1 MPKLNLSVSAWPFTP
16 TKKFLGATLKH
27 SRVPTA
33 PNFKNLDSDEENAPV
48 CCPKGKING
57 LSIQVGLKNIATNP
71 GEQIQTIT
79 PPMTPTRR
87 SPRKP
92 SKAINTT
99 DTENFN
105 SQQLNQR
112 LLSTP
117 PKRKPAGPLAP
128 LTPCNS
134 PIAINCNNTTGLTPA
149 MKRILKPSKEFTSDR
164 VESLV
169 QGYSTPV
176 RLPHRNRSF
185 TTTSASCPGEVAR
198 PTFMRT
204 LSSSS
209 GTSDSSLSASSLTR
223 TTIELYQDAKTLFRR
238 TTEPYRL
245 IGRAA
250 ERESIRLFCQNHML
264 TPKAGSLYISG
275 QPGTGKTALLKEI
288 VRDLEPEMKK
298 APHDI
303 RVVVINCMTIKDP
316 RLVFKR
322 MLEALGHAAG
332 SNDKDADIKAVES
345 LVLDDKKKIIVTVLD
360 EIDHL
365 LTKDQD
371 VLYRLFQW
379 SCAENSKLTLIGIAN
394 ALDMTDR
401 FLPRLKAKS
410 CEPQLLNFNPYQV
423 SEIKEIIMDRLFS
436 LNGNTLK
443 GESENGNN
451 AKSNRPK
458 IVPLMQQPA
467 IELCARKVAA
477 ATGDLRKAL
486 DICRHTIE
494 MVEAE
499 IKKEKRKTE
508 QEEAL
513 SIKRTKIMPLQEI
526 SLADLENRIAGG
538 VKVPIMR
545 PRAVTSLPSS
555 PVLSPTLTA
564 SPSFSDE
571 LSPFNEGVAI
581 QHVPKVTVEHV
592 KKALISAFGSP
603 IIQKMKALNLHQ
615 KIVLA
620 VLVMKSRAITIAD
633 CEVGKV
639 YEQYAAVCRGSNKI
653 GAVNRSEC
661 QDLIN
666 MLEAGGLVTLSKA
679 KEERL
684 RRLNLVPTEVEVQEA
699 IKGHDII
706 EAILVKA
713 GF

>member
-1 MPKLNLSVSAWPFTP
+1 MSFLRRRSLSFSDDDSENAQTWPPTP
-16 TKKFLGATLKH
+16 TKKLLGAMLKH
-27 SRVPTA
+27 SRVQTA
-33 PNFKNLDSDEENAPV
+33 PNFKNLDSDEENV
-48 CCPKGKING
+48 CCPKGKVNG
-57 LSIQVGLKNIATNP
+57 LSIQVGLKNIATNS

-99 DTENFN
+99 DSENFN

-128 LTPCNS
+128 LTPCSS
-134 PIAINCNNTTGLTPA
+134 PIVTNCNNTTGLTPA
-149 MKRILKPSKEFTSDR
+149 MKRILKPSK
-164 VESLV
+164 
-169 QGYSTPV
+169 
-176 RLPHRNRSF
+176 
-185 TTTSASCPGEVAR
+185 
-198 PTFMRT
+198 
-204 LSSSS
+204 
-209 GTSDSSLSASSLTR
+209 
-223 TTIELYQDAKTLFRR
+223 DAKTLFRR

-245 IGRAA
+245 VGRAA
-250 ERESIRLFCQNHML
+250 EREYIHLFCQSHML

-288 VRDLEPEMKK
+288 MRDLEPEIKK
-298 APHDI
+298 TPHDI
-303 RVVVINCMTIKDP
+303 KVVDINCMTIKDP

-322 MLEALGHAAG
+322 MLEALGHATG
-332 SNDKDADIKAVES
+332 SNDKDADIKAV
-345 LVLDDKKKIIVTVLD
+345 DDIMSIT
-360 EIDHL
+360 IH
-365 LTKDQD
+365 QD
-371 VLYRLFQW
+371 VLYKLFQW

-401 FLPRLKAKS
+401 FLPRLKAKN

-423 SEIKEIIMDRLFS
+423 SEIKEIIMDRLLS
-436 LNGNTLK
+436 LNGDTLK

-458 IVPLMQQPA
+458 LVPLMQQPA

-477 ATGDLRKAL
+477 TTGDLRKAL
-486 DICRHTIE
+486 DICRHAIE
-494 MVEAE
+494 MMEAE
-499 IKKEKRKTE
+499 VKKEKRKTE

-513 SIKRTKIMPLQEI
+513 SVKRTKVMPLQEI

-538 VKVPIMR
+538 VKVPNMR

-603 IIQKMKALNLHQ
+603 IVQKMKALNLHQ

-620 VLVMKSRAITIAD
+620 VLVIKSQAITIAD
-633 CEVGKV
+633 REVGKV
-639 YEQYAAVCRGSNKI
+639 YEQYAAVCRGSNKV
-653 GAVNRSEC
+653 GAISRSEY
-661 QDLIN
+661 QDLIS

-679 KEERL
+679 REERL
-684 RRLNLVPTEVEVQEA
+684 RRLNLVPTEPEVQEA

-706 EAILVKA
+706 EAVLAKA